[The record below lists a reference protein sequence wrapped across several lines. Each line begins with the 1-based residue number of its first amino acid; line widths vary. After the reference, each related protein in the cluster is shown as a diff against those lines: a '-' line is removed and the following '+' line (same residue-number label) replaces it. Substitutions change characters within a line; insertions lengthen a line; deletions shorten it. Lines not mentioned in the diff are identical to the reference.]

1 MHRADFKPSV
11 TSYTDKYI
19 FTAAKVKRSIDIN
32 NDYWFFFFL
41 TKPNERDKMQLQSAI
56 IGTIERLMKL
66 KCRHQY
72 R

>member
-32 NDYWFFFFL
+32 NDYWFFFFFNK
-41 TKPNERDKMQLQSAI
+41 T
-56 IGTIERLMKL
+56 
-66 KCRHQY
+66 
-72 R
+72 